1 MWKQSVIRT
10 VIVFGLSCS
19 SGPLKAAEAE
29 DTWAFELHPYLWVAS
44 LQGSTQA
51 GDAESPID
59 PGYSLFTMENL
70 HGAFM
75 GALRVSR
82 GHWSWTLDTLYVD
95 YQDDFSWGPLES
107 HVGVSGGFLEIAAGY
122 RPDTN
127 GNLEWLA
134 GLRNVSFTTEVS
146 LTPGP
151 QGRQDKTWLDPFIGL
166 RYRLPLSGNWALRA
180 RADVGGMNPSA
191 RLSMNGMLAM
201 EYAFSDRVQ
210 ALAGYRYLEL
220 DFRDDGY
227 VLDLSASGFALG
239 LALHF

>member
-1 MWKQSVIRT
+1 MGKVSIITILT
-10 VIVFGLSCS
+10 VLGSMAF
-19 SGPLKAAEAE
+19 SGPLRAE
-29 DTWAFELHPYLWVAS
+29 DTQDPWKFELLPYLWVAS

-51 GDAESPID
+51 GDAESPVD
-59 PGYSLFTMENL
+59 PGYSLFTLENL

-75 GALRVSR
+75 GAVRVSR
-82 GHWSWTLDTLYVD
+82 GHWSWQLDTLYVD
-95 YQDDFSWGPLES
+95 YQDNFALGPLQS
-107 HVGVSGGFLEIAAGY
+107 HVGVSGGFLEVAAGY
-122 RPDTN
+122 RPDTD

-151 QGRQDKTWLDPFIGL
+151 QGRVDKTWLDPFVGL
-166 RYRLPLSGNWALRA
+166 SYRYPLSQNWALRA

-191 RLSMNGMLAM
+191 RVSMNGMLAM

-210 ALAGYRYLEL
+210 ALVGYRYLEL
-220 DFRDDGY
+220 DFRDNGY
-227 VLDLSASGFALG
+227 LLDISASGFALG